1 MAGIVEKEGETG
13 HLTSPTAP
21 TLTTPTNQAF
31 VNIITVLMMMSLM
44 EEEAMAMETMATTTT
59 KRMSVAEVSLV
70 EAVLFDI
77 DGTMCVSD
85 PFHHRAF
92 SELLQALGYNS
103 GVPITPE
110 FGMAHMAG
118 RSNHQIGSFLFPDWP
133 QHRLDAFFADK
144 EALFARYAAEG
155 LREVAG
161 LTDLC
166 RWAAARGLKLAAVTN
181 APRANADLM
190 ISILGLSDFFQVI
203 VAAADDCDLPKP
215 SPEPYLRALSLLGA
229 SPRHTLVFEDSVVG
243 VQAGVAA
250 GMPVIAVAEEAREAK
265 VVAAGA
271 SLVIR
276 DYKDHKLWAALDKL
290 QAAAAAQS
298 NGQLGA

>member
-1 MAGIVEKEGETG
+1 MTTG
-13 HLTSPTAP
+13 G
-21 TLTTPTNQAF
+21 
-31 VNIITVLMMMSLM
+31 M
-44 EEEAMAMETMATTTT
+44 
-59 KRMSVAEVSLV
+59 

-92 SELLQALGYNS
+92 SELLQTLGYNS

-118 RSNHQIGSFLFPDWP
+118 RSNDQIGRFLFPDWP
-133 QHRLDAFFADK
+133 QHRLDAFFANK

-181 APRANADLM
+181 APRANAELM
-190 ISILGLSDFFQVI
+190 ISILGLSDFFQLI
-203 VAAADDCDLPKP
+203 VAAADDCDHPKP

-229 SPRHTLVFEDSVVG
+229 SPDHTLVFEDSVVG
-243 VQAGVAA
+243 VKAGVAA
-250 GMPVIAVAEEAREAK
+250 GVPVIAVAEEAREAK
-265 VVAAGA
+265 LVGAGA

-276 DYKDHKLWAALDKL
+276 DYKDDKLWAALDKL
-290 QAAAAAQS
+290 DTASAQA
-298 NGQLGA
+298 NGQLEHS